1 MENSTQGFN
10 EIITQH
16 PDIARKSTF
25 FGLFSHLVYLPTN
38 SRLHFFSRFYGS
50 VVRDELKDLFRL
62 DDEAFAKRIN
72 KDIKYEQAYNGNVL
86 VEGFVSVDKQ
96 FVALRLLQYAQIDY
110 QPVSDIHYMQ
120 GNAATQAAKT
130 FDL

>member
-1 MENSTQGFN
+1 M
-10 EIITQH
+10 
-16 PDIARKSTF
+16 
-25 FGLFSHLVYLPTN
+25 
-38 SRLHFFSRFYGS
+38 
-50 VVRDELKDLFRL
+50 
-62 DDEAFAKRIN
+62 N
-72 KDIKYEQAYNGNVL
+72 KDIKYEQAYNGNML
-86 VEGFVSVDKQ
+86 VEGFVSADKQ

>member
-1 MENSTQGFN
+1 MENSMQGFN

-25 FGLFSHLVYLPTN
+25 FGLFSHLVYSPTN
-38 SRLHFFSRFYGS
+38 SRLRFFSRFYGA

-62 DDEAFAKRIN
+62 DDEAFAKRLK
-72 KDIKYEQAYNGNVL
+72 KDIKYEQAYNGNML
-86 VEGFVSVDKQ
+86 VEGFVSADKQ

-110 QPVSDIHYMQ
+110 QPLSEAHYLQ
-120 GNAATQAAKT
+120 GNAATQAVKV
-130 FDL
+130 FGL